1 MSSQDDDNGATDRAV
16 ASKARQEFESAVD
29 SIDAGAGNRLR
40 LMRREALAGTQ
51 ARERGWLV
59 PSIAVAAAVLAIGL
73 AWRQPSVTIVPTTP
87 AIAADEAGQMGFP
100 SDDEAELYAWL
111 GDAPV
116 ATPAGDTL

>member
-1 MSSQDDDNGATDRAV
+1 MNSQDDNSAADRSV
-16 ASKARQEFESAVD
+16 ANKARREFESAVD
-29 SIDAGAGNRLR
+29 SIDAGTGNRLR

-51 ARERGWLV
+51 ARERDWLV

-73 AWRQPSVTIVPTTP
+73 AWRQPSVSTVPTAP
-87 AIAADEAGQMGFP
+87 AIAVEEEAQLGFP